1 MPRRNTNRLLEMVDE
16 GLLDTKTMLLAAL
29 NALSDAEVHEMCQR
43 NDVFLFEDEDE
54 DYECFEDD
62 RCGDAECPECGE
74 DVEWDPA
81 PSPASMGLS
90 RDFKKNPLPRFDP
103 NWKK

>member
-16 GLLDTKTMLLAAL
+16 GLLDMETMLTAAL
-29 NALSDAEVHEMCQR
+29 NALSDSEVHEMCQR

-54 DYECFEDD
+54 DED
-62 RCGDAECPECGE
+62 E
-74 DVEWDPA
+74 DWDPS

-90 RDFKKNPLPRFDP
+90 RD
-103 NWKK
+103 WKK